1 MSASSMTVVQLR
13 KALEERGLDT
23 KGLKA
28 ALVQRYQKALD
39 NDAKNSRARRRGRRR
54 GQARGGRR
62 GRRRRRQARFGRR
75 DGR

>member
-1 MSASSMTVVQLR
+1 MTVVQLR

-39 NDAKNSRARRRGRRR
+39 NDAKNPAPADAGDDATSPRRTTRSTSATPSPIR
-54 GQARGGRR
+54 
-62 GRRRRRQARFGRR
+62 RR